1 MATIQ
6 YHQTLVKN
14 LLQHCNGKQL
24 DKPAELIETH
34 ISSVI
39 LSGEFAYK
47 IKKPVNFGF
56 LDFTQLNDR
65 KRFCEEEVR
74 LNSRLAPEI
83 YIATVAITGSMQNPE
98 FEGKGQII
106 DYAVKMRRFN
116 QSSMLDRLLEQG
128 KMEPDTI
135 DSLADRIAGFHQS
148 IEVAS
153 SDSSFASAT
162 LVLQPMLQNFEQI
175 LATLSRIDD
184 RKGLQQ
190 LLQWTT
196 NQFEQL
202 KSLLEIRRQE
212 GFIRECHGDMHL
224 GNMFLSDDKVII
236 FDGIEFNEA
245 LRWIDVM
252 SEVAFITMDLN
263 ARGADFYAQRL
274 LNRYLEISG
283 DYDGLKL
290 LRFYQVYRA
299 MVRAKVARLN
309 LQQVNPGDHKRA
321 QLESQYQNYIQLA
334 LKFTLTSAPSIFL
347 MYGFSAS
354 GKSTVSSQ
362 LLERLG
368 AIRIRSDRERKRLF
382 GNSDSNKEE
391 LNAGIYNPEL
401 TDKTYQHL
409 LVLSESIVSSG
420 FSVIVDAT
428 FLKASQRSP
437 FQQLATRLEIPF
449 RVLQLKA
456 SLQSLHRRLQERNQ
470 HAGNISDATEDVIRQ
485 QLSLEEP
492 LVEHEP
498 RTVID
503 TDKPIDYERLAKT
516 LLFNPE

>member
-65 KRFCEEEVR
+65 KRFCEEEIR

-83 YIATVAITGSMQNPE
+83 YLATVAITGSMQNPE

-153 SDSSFASAT
+153 SDSSFASAP

-190 LLQWTT
+190 LL
-196 NQFEQL
+196 
-202 KSLLEIRRQE
+202 
-212 GFIRECHGDMHL
+212 
-224 GNMFLSDDKVII
+224 V
-236 FDGIEFNEA
+236 
-245 LRWIDVM
+245 
-252 SEVAFITMDLN
+252 
-263 ARGADFYAQRL
+263 
-274 LNRYLEISG
+274 
-283 DYDGLKL
+283 
-290 LRFYQVYRA
+290 
-299 MVRAKVARLN
+299 
-309 LQQVNPGDHKRA
+309 
-321 QLESQYQNYIQLA
+321 
-334 LKFTLTSAPSIFL
+334 
-347 MYGFSAS
+347 
-354 GKSTVSSQ
+354 
-362 LLERLG
+362 
-368 AIRIRSDRERKRLF
+368 
-382 GNSDSNKEE
+382 
-391 LNAGIYNPEL
+391 
-401 TDKTYQHL
+401 
-409 LVLSESIVSSG
+409 
-420 FSVIVDAT
+420 
-428 FLKASQRSP
+428 
-437 FQQLATRLEIPF
+437 
-449 RVLQLKA
+449 
-456 SLQSLHRRLQERNQ
+456 
-470 HAGNISDATEDVIRQ
+470 
-485 QLSLEEP
+485 
-492 LVEHEP
+492 
-498 RTVID
+498 
-503 TDKPIDYERLAKT
+503 
-516 LLFNPE
+516 